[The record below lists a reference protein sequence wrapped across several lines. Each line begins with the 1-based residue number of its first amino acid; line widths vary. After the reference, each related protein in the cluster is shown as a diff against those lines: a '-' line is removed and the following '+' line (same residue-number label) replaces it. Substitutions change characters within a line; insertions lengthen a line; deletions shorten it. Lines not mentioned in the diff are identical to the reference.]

1 MRLIAACLLL
11 SVLALSACSRTSDE
25 ERIRQTM
32 VAMQKAMEERSP
44 RAFMAH
50 VGDDF
55 VGNEAAFDKA
65 ALFNLLR
72 VEVLRNDNV
81 GVMLG
86 PIDIELQG
94 DRATAHVMATL
105 TGGSGGLLLEHGAV
119 YDITSGWKRQGREW
133 VCISGRWEQ
142 KL

>member
-1 MRLIAACLLL
+1 MRLIVACLVVLL
-11 SVLALSACSRTSDE
+11 PVLCACSRSSDE
-25 ERIRQTM
+25 ERIRQAM
-32 VAMQKAMEERSP
+32 AAMQQAMQERSP

-55 VGNEAAFDKA
+55 VGNEAVFDKT

-72 VEVLRNDNV
+72 VEVLRNDSV

-94 DRATAHVMATL
+94 DRATAHVVATV
-105 TGGSGGLLLEHGAV
+105 TGGSGGLLPEHGAV

>member
-1 MRLIAACLLL
+1 M
-11 SVLALSACSRTSDE
+11 
-25 ERIRQTM
+25 QQ
-32 VAMQKAMEERSP
+32 AMQERSP

-55 VGNEAAFDKA
+55 VGNEAVFDKT

-72 VEVLRNDNV
+72 VEVLRNDSV

-94 DRATAHVMATL
+94 DRATAHVVATV
-105 TGGSGGLLLEHGAV
+105 TGGSGGLLPEHGAV